1 MQEGRRQMTMDS
13 NTTNSVAPGLGEYG
27 LIAEFAG
34 PGEVLFA
41 AERLRVAGFQL
52 WDVFGPYPVPGISA
66 AMGLKNS
73 SVGWFGFIGGA
84 VGFIIAMAGIWYLNK
99 VDYPLPIGGKPFFSP
114 FSAFPTAYELAIL
127 FAAIATFWGLLLLI
141 RLPRVRHPLLRHGR
155 FALATRDRFF
165 VVIESADPNY
175 HRENTQ
181 RFLETIGAVKV
192 EVVTM

>member
-1 MQEGRRQMTMDS
+1 MTMNS

-52 WDVFGPYPVPGISA
+52 WDVFGPYPVPGMSA
-66 AMGLKNS
+66 AMGLKKS
-73 SVGWFGFIGGA
+73 SVGWFGFVGGA
-84 VGFIIAMAGIWYLNK
+84 VGFMIAVAGIWYLNK
-99 VDYPLPIGGKPFFSP
+99 ADYPLPIGGKPFFSP

-127 FAAIATFWGLLLLI
+127 FAAIATFGGLLLLI

-165 VVIESADPNY
+165 VVIQSADPNY

-181 RFLETIGAVKV
+181 RFLETIGAVRV
-192 EVVTM
+192 ETVMM